1 MLKRVAIIGVGLIGG
16 SFALALKHAACVE
29 RIVGAGRN
37 AGNLRKAVELG
48 VIDEIAADVGS
59 AARGADFVLVA
70 TPVRQMQ
77 SVLCALSP
85 HLAANAVVTDAGS
98 TKQDVVAAA
107 RAALGARIAQFVP
120 GHPIAGREK
129 SGVSAAQAELYQERN
144 VVLTPLAE
152 NAPQTVARVR
162 QAWVAC
168 GAKVSEMDAASHDA
182 VFAAVSNLPHMLAY
196 ALVDD
201 IAKRANA
208 AELFSFAAGGFR
220 DFTRIASSS
229 PEMWRDIALNNRAAL
244 LAEIDAYQTK
254 LVELRAMIA
263 ASDAAAL
270 EALMSDARQARDAWL
285 VRFAG
290 PAEGQTQGQTQ
301 ASPE

>member
-16 SFALALKHAACVE
+16 SFALALKRAACVE

-182 VFAAVSNLPHMLAY
+182 VFAAISHLPHMLAY